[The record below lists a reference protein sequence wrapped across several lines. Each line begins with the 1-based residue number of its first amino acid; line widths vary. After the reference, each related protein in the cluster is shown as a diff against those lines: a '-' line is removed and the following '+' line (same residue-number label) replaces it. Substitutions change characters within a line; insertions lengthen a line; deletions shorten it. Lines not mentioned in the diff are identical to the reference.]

1 MTLQGLF
8 LLVVVSAVLVAASS
22 PGARATAGKLPGPN
36 PAGLGSATTRFAFE
50 GIPALR
56 GNPRGWVVEYPAA
69 RAFGSGGAAIYVSP
83 TGRLLG
89 TRPANLAQQLEDQR
103 SEER

>member
-1 MTLQGLF
+1 MRGLF
-8 LLVVVSAVLVAASS
+8 LLIVICAVLVAASYA
-22 PGARATAGKLPGPN
+22 GARATAGKLTGPD

-56 GNPRGWVVEYPAA
+56 GKPRGWVVEYPAA
-69 RAFGSGGAAIYVSP
+69 RAFGPAGAAIYVSP

-89 TRPANLAQQLEDQR
+89 TRPANLAQQLEAQR
-103 SEER
+103 GDEP

>member
-1 MTLQGLF
+1 MRALF
-8 LLVVVSAVLVAASS
+8 LLIVICAVLAAASYA
-22 PGARATAGKLPGPN
+22 GARATAGKLTGPN

-56 GNPRGWVVEYPAA
+56 GSPRGWIIRYPAA
-69 RAFGSGGAAIYVSP
+69 RAFGPGGAAIYVSP

-89 TRPANLAQQLEDQR
+89 TSPANLSQQLEAGRGQ
-103 SEER
+103 EP

>member
-1 MTLQGLF
+1 MRGLF
-8 LLVVVSAVLVAASS
+8 LLVVLCAVLVAASYA
-22 PGARATAGKLPGPN
+22 GARATAGKLTGPN
-36 PAGLGSATTRFAFE
+36 PGLGSATTRFAFE

-56 GNPRGWVVEYPAA
+56 GKPRGWVVEYPAA
-69 RAFGSGGAAIYVSP
+69 RAFGPAGAAIYVSP

-89 TRPANLAQQLEDQR
+89 TRPANLAQQLEAQR